1 MNPTP
6 NTNQPNRPNPT
17 GPAPANTGARP
28 TTGNQPARP
37 MRRYHARRPNPAN
50 AGLANAAAGPRPQHR
65 HRPQA
70 RTGAPTAQAGQGQP
84 SGQRNN
90 NGPARK
96 NKGRR
101 NNQHRRRS
109 NTAPP
114 LTHRLSITDHKSPV
128 IPPITDED
136 TVRIIPLS
144 GVEQIGRNMNIIETK
159 DDIIVVDAGFQF
171 VSSES
176 NTPGINYILPNT
188 QYLEERK
195 DKIRA
200 LVITHGHLDHIG
212 GIPFIMERI
221 GNPPIYTQYLT
232 SLMILKRQEEFPH
245 MEPIE
250 MNVIKE
256 GESFTVGK
264 TKIKTFPVTHSIPD
278 AMGVCLETKHGDVVV
293 TGDIKLVHED
303 GEVVVEE
310 RASWEKV
317 GLGNNLALLCDSTN
331 ADRQGFSAS
340 EGLVFDTLEE
350 IIKNAHGRL
359 VIGTFA
365 SQFDRL
371 TSIIKVCEENGKKV
385 VMEGRSIKTNID
397 IAIQAKLMTVKPTTF
412 INPGDISDYP
422 ADKVV
427 ILSTGAQ
434 GEQFAA
440 LMRMATDKHKF
451 ITLTERDTIVLS
463 SSVIPGNEIAVQK
476 LKDNIYRKN
485 VKVINYQ
492 GSHVHSSGHG
502 NAGELVWVHQ
512 AVKPKF
518 LIPVHGHHYH
528 LKSHMYA
535 AVENGFPRDHVVVP
549 DNGTIIDIKNGTE
562 LKVQPMKAPTES
574 VLVDGF
580 TVGARQEV
588 VLRDRVSLSEDGMFV
603 IIATVNTKTG
613 KLRKSPDIISRGFV
627 YLRENQQLLSEA
639 RVLIKRTIER
649 QTEHMNPIDLEMVK
663 DELTDTISGF
673 LLQKTQ
679 KNPMV
684 IPVLIGI

>member
-1 MNPTP
+1 MNTID
-6 NTNQPNRPNPT
+6 NTNNTTNNTEGGSNRPRRNRYPRRAGTATSTSGPT
-17 GPAPANTGARP
+17 QQRQPSRPPASPGDRTGAR
-28 TTGNQPARP
+28 TGGKPPAR
-37 MRRYHARRPNPAN
+37 
-50 AGLANAAAGPRPQHR
+50 
-65 HRPQA
+65 
-70 RTGAPTAQAGQGQP
+70 
-84 SGQRNN
+84 RNN
-90 NGPARK
+90 R
-96 NKGRR
+96 NKR

-109 NTAPP
+109 NTSPA
-114 LTHRLSITDHKSPV
+114 LAHRLNTTDEKMPV
-128 IPPITDED
+128 IPEITDED
-136 TVRIIPLS
+136 TVRIIPVS
-144 GVEQIGRNMNIIETK
+144 GVEEIGRNMNIIETK

-171 VSSES
+171 VSAES
-176 NTPGINYILPNT
+176 NAPGINYILPNT

-195 DKIRA
+195 HKIRA

-221 GNPPIYTQYLT
+221 GNPPIYTQFLT

-245 MEPIE
+245 MDPVVV
-250 MNVIKE
+250 NVIKE

-278 AMGVCLETKHGDVVV
+278 AMGVEIETKHGDVVV
-293 TGDIKLVHED
+293 TGDIKLVHEE

-317 GLGNNLALLCDSTN
+317 GLNKNLVLLCDSTN

-340 EGLVFDTLEE
+340 ESRVFDTLEE
-350 IIKNAHGRL
+350 IIKDSRGRL

-371 TSIIKVCEENGKKV
+371 TSIIKVCEESGKKV
-385 VMEGRSIKTNID
+385 VMEGRSIKTNIE
-397 IAIQAKLMTVKPTTF
+397 IAIQAKLMEVKSSTF
-412 INPGDISDYP
+412 INAGDISSYP
-422 ADKVV
+422 NDKIV

-512 AVKPKF
+512 TVKPKF

-528 LKSHMYA
+528 LKNHMYA
-535 AVENGFPRDHVVVP
+535 AVENGFPKENVVVP
-549 DNGTIIDIKNGTE
+549 DNGTIVDITNGTE
-562 LKVQPMKAPTES
+562 LKVQPMKIPTE
-574 VLVDGF
+574 LMMVDGF
-580 TVGARQEV
+580 TVGTRQEV
-588 VLRDRVSLSEDGMFV
+588 VLRDRLSLSEDGMFV
-603 IIATVNTKTG
+603 IIATVNTKNG

-639 RVLIKRTIER
+639 RVLIKRTVEK
-649 QTEHMNPIDLEMVK
+649 QTEHMHPLDLELVK
-663 DELTDTISGF
+663 DELTDVVSGF
-673 LLQKTQ
+673 LMQKTQ
-679 KNPMV
+679 KSPMV